1 MEVQEHLDDNEVA
14 DSLQPEPIGAPTLQE
29 AMANGQEAPEVADPV
44 MVEQPAE
51 TMEPTATE
59 NGSEGKKKRPSPKKL
74 GEAKK
79 GPKKKSEKPEQKAK
93 VDSDS

>member
-1 MEVQEHLDDNEVA
+1 MEVQEHLNDNEVV
-14 DSLQPEPIGAPTLQE
+14 DSLQPEPIRAPIVQE

-51 TMEPTATE
+51 ETMEPTATE
-59 NGSEGKKKRPSPKKL
+59 NGSGGKKKRPSPKKL

-79 GPKKKSEKPEQKAK
+79 GPKKSEKPEQKAK